1 MRVLDHVTI
10 STRDFSAG
18 LAFYDAALGALGL
31 IRLAELVDEEE
42 DEPQLEAVGWGRA
55 DDEPILWLVSTNGQ
69 TSGAHLRLR
78 AHSKVEVEAFHEAAL
93 AAGGADYAAPRRWA
107 VYRRGEFN
115 TIVRDPDG
123 NLVEAVAPE

>member
-10 STRDFSAG
+10 STADFAVG
-18 LAFYDAALGALGL
+18 LAFYDAILGALGL

-42 DEPQLEAVGWGRA
+42 DEPQLEAVAWGRT
-55 DDEPILWLVSTNGQ
+55 DDEPVLWLVSTGGR

-78 AHSKVEVEAFHEAAL
+78 ASSKAEVEAFHDAAL
-93 AAGGADYAAPRRWA
+93 RAGGADYAPPRRWA

>member
-10 STRDFSAG
+10 SARDFAASV
-18 LAFYDAALGALGL
+18 AFYDAVLGALGL

-42 DEPQLEAVGWGRA
+42 EEPALEAVGWGRV
-55 DDEPILWLVSTNGQ
+55 DEEPLLWLVSSSAPTC
-69 TSGAHLRLR
+69 GAHVRLR
-78 AHSKVEVEAFHEAAL
+78 GDSRAAVEAFHAA
-93 AAGGADYAAPRRWA
+93 AMGAGGAGYAPPRRWA

-123 NLVEAVAPE
+123 NLIEAVAPE